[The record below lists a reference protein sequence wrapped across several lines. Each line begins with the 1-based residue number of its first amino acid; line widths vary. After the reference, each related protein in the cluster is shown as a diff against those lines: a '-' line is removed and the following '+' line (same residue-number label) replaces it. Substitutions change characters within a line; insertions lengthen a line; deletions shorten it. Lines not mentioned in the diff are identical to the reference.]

1 MILITGASGKV
12 GSEVLKQVIAS
23 GTKPRA
29 MYRNQQAAAAAP
41 KGVEVAIADFAK
53 PEELQR
59 ALRGVEKLFLLC
71 APVPELPQL
80 ESNAV
85 DAAKSAG
92 VKHIVKLSA
101 IGAGEG
107 AHTFARGHQAS
118 ERKLR
123 ESGIAYTFLRPNGFM
138 QNFLLYAGTIQS
150 QGAFYGSGSEA
161 PVSYIDLR
169 DIAAVAA
176 KALTSSGHENKIYE
190 LSGPE
195 GLSYSDVANKFG
207 AALGKPVRYV
217 QVSEQQAR
225 QGMISAGV
233 PEWNADAILDLQHF
247 YDAGKAGAIS
257 QDVERVTG
265 RKATSFD
272 QFVRDYRDAFR
283 GDSAVA
289 S

>member
-1 MILITGASGKV
+1 MILITGASGNV
-12 GSEVLKQVIAS
+12 GSEVLKQVIAT
-23 GTKPRA
+23 GAKPRA
-29 MYRNQQAAAAAP
+29 MYRNQRAAASAP

-53 PEELQR
+53 PEELSR
-59 ALRGVEKLFLLC
+59 AFRGVEKLFLLC

-80 ESNAV
+80 ENNAV

-118 ERKLR
+118 ERKVR
-123 ESGIAYTFLRPNGFM
+123 ESGIAYTFLRPTGFM

-161 PVSYIDLR
+161 PVSYIDVR

-176 KALTSSGHENKIYE
+176 KVLTSSGHENKIYE
-190 LSGPE
+190 LTGPE
-195 GLSYSDVANKFG
+195 ALSYSDVANKL
-207 AALGKPVRYV
+207 AVALGKAVRYV
-217 QVSEQQAR
+217 PVPEPQAR
-225 QGMISAGV
+225 QGMIGSGM
-233 PEWNADAILDLQHF
+233 PEWTADAILDLQHF
-247 YDAGKAGAIS
+247 YDAGKAAAVS
-257 QDVERVTG
+257 KDVERVTG
-265 RKATSFD
+265 RTPISFD
-272 QFVRDYRDAFR
+272 KFARDFRDAFR
-283 GDSAVA
+283 AAVA